1 MQIFLNSE
9 YIVDTN
15 FSAMY
20 YMMLFKYFK
29 NISHYS
35 DRFFTTVH
43 LNENKISLNKG
54 SIMN

>member
-29 NISHYS
+29 NINHYS